1 VSAGAGVP
9 IRIHAGIAISAAALA
24 YATAVAALFVYGSMP
39 RHRAEA
45 AWFIASATSLIFL
58 AATSST
64 AAAAPISC
72 VSWPARR
79 DLLITGLLGLLVA
92 WTRPPD

>member
-1 VSAGAGVP
+1 M
-9 IRIHAGIAISAAALA
+9 AISAAALA
-24 YATAVAALFVYGSMP
+24 YATAVAALLVYGSMP

-64 AAAAPISC
+64 AAAPISC